1 MKILILNGPNLNRLG
16 TRKPEVYGSK
26 SMAQILLDIQR
37 RWPEVHFVYQQ
48 SNHEGDL
55 IDWIQSINDG
65 MLRTDVLND
74 EPAALNDVQGDVL
87 NDEPAALNDVQGN
100 VLNDEPTALNDVQG
114 NVLNDEPAALNDV
127 QGNVLNDEPTA
138 LNDVLGIVLNAGGYS
153 HTSVALRDAV
163 EEAGEAGVPVVEVH
177 ISDIRQREAFRRTSL
192 LTEVCA
198 HSIIGHGVD
207 GYFEAI
213 EWLLNNVRE
222 LKC

>member
-16 TRKPEVYGSK
+16 TRKPEIYGSR

-37 RWPEVHFVYQQ
+37 RWPELRINYFQ

-55 IDWIQSINDG
+55 IDWIQLINDG
-65 MLRTDVLND
+65 MLRTD
-74 EPAALNDVQGDVL
+74 
-87 NDEPAALNDVQGN
+87 
-100 VLNDEPTALNDVQG
+100 
-114 NVLNDEPAALNDV
+114 
-127 QGNVLNDEPTA
+127 VLNDEPTA

-177 ISDIRQREAFRRTSL
+177 ISDIRQREAFRRESL

-198 HSIIGHGVD
+198 HSIIGHGTD
-207 GYFEAI
+207 GYLEAVN
-213 EWLLNNVRE
+213 WLLNNVRE
-222 LKC
+222 L